1 MGPKLLE
8 SQVCLLL
15 LLGLVLMLAS
25 CQGQTPSQ
33 WFATQHITNT
43 ANPQCN
49 VEMLP
54 INRNRP
60 RCKNLNTFL
69 HTSFVNVDGVCG
81 NPSGLCS
88 NTISTNCHN
97 SSSQVPITVC
107 NLTRRGRTYTQCRY
121 QTRGSVKYYTVACDP
136 RTRFDSPRYP
146 VVPVHLDGTF

>member
-54 INRNRP
+54 INRNRT
-60 RCKNLNTFL
+60 RCKNINTFL
-69 HTSFVNVDGVCG
+69 HTHFANVVGVCG

-88 NTISTNCHN
+88 NNISTNCHN
-97 SSSQVPITVC
+97 SSRVPITVC
-107 NLTRRGRTYTQCRY
+107 NITSREKSCTQCRY
-121 QTRGSVKYYTVACDP
+121 QTKGSVEYYTVACNP
-136 RTRFDSPRYP
+136 RTPQDSPRYP
-146 VVPVHLDGTF
+146 VVHLDGTF